1 MSAFHCISF
10 IADNFEAI
18 KEFLPLGTKPLDFF
32 IIVAGAYHSRNYT
45 LHSNSQKFA
54 DSEPE
59 YDFQVS
65 TYITSFCTLCIN
77 FKDTSSYLYKY
88 LVLFRVRYKSC
99 F

>member
-1 MSAFHCISF
+1 M
-10 IADNFEAI
+10 EAI
-18 KEFLPLGTKPLDFF
+18 TCGATLIHSQYAVCALHCFSDLANDFEEEKGISPVGTKPLDRY

-65 TYITSFCTLCIN
+65 TYII
-77 FKDTSSYLYKY
+77 YQ
-88 LVLFRVRYKSC
+88 
-99 F
+99 